1 MKLLTVKDLS
11 NILQTKESTV
21 RTWIKRGII
30 PTSIQ
35 IRLGT
40 SLRFNEDKVM
50 DWLNNECI

>member
-1 MKLLTVKDLS
+1 MKLLTVRDLS

-40 SLRFNEDKVM
+40 SLRFNEDKVI